1 MSFEKYAD
9 DLCYAAVFPEGKLFR
24 ITFDP
29 LVRKLKLLSKNY
41 DVLEQIRHDFSVE
54 NPTSF
59 FVSRYGYKT
68 EDRLYQI
75 NKFGY
80 FAPGLV
86 FEVMEWIL
94 TNFGSLDCLA
104 ISKNCLAYLD
114 EQLMPLKRYIGKL
127 EGRKI

>member
-9 DLCYAAVFPEGKLFR
+9 DLCYATVFPEGKLFR

-59 FVSRYGYKT
+59 FVSRYGYRAEPKV
-68 EDRLYQI
+68 YAI

-80 FAPGLV
+80 FGTGLL
-86 FEVMEWIL
+86 FEVLKWIKEMYSDL
-94 TNFGSLDCLA
+94 SCVA
-104 ISKNCLAYLD
+104 MSAKC
-114 EQLMPLKRYIGKL
+114 K
-127 EGRKI
+127 

>member
-1 MSFEKYAD
+1 MNFEKYAD
-9 DLCYAAVFPEGKLFR
+9 DFCYSAVFPEGKLFR

-29 LVRKLKLLSKNY
+29 LVKKLKLLSKNY
-41 DVLEQIRHDFSVE
+41 DVLQQIRHDFSVE

-59 FVSRYGYKT
+59 FVSRYGYRA

-86 FEVMEWIL
+86 FEVME
-94 TNFGSLDCLA
+94 
-104 ISKNCLAYLD
+104 
-114 EQLMPLKRYIGKL
+114 
-127 EGRKI
+127 

>member
-1 MSFEKYAD
+1 MLEEVRNAFSAD
-9 DLCYAAVFPEGKLFR
+9 
-24 ITFDP
+24 
-29 LVRKLKLLSKNY
+29 
-41 DVLEQIRHDFSVE
+41 
-54 NPTSF
+54 NPKEF
-59 FVSRYGYKT
+59 IAKQYGYCCEKMV
-68 EDRLYQI
+68 YAI

-94 TNFGSLDCLA
+94 TNFGSLDSLA

-127 EGRKI
+127 KDRKI